1 MKRGYNFPDNYS
13 GRGEVP
19 RGKSMTVP
27 NQALSIR
34 EIMYKSLRGSLLSE
48 VSHNHLEYGEDED
61 FLDEMPTE
69 IDLTDLDLAAEQAQ
83 EAQKRVDEYHAKR
96 KQELEAQKLADDAK
110 RKQQTPTP
118 PADENLPDP
127 KAE

>member
-19 RGKSMTVP
+19 RGKSATVP

-69 IDLTDLDLAAEQAQ
+69 IDLTDLDVAAEQAS
-83 EAQKRVDEYHAKR
+83 EAQKRVDEYH
-96 KQELEAQKLADDAK
+96 AK

-127 KAE
+127 TAE